1 LNKIKILFKTGRSNE
16 GLCHPASGYP
26 MDAGPAVDVLFAGLC
41 AVSDAHNSRIHVSTN
56 HPLGNTHPDKPVSS
70 DLSSFL

>member
-1 LNKIKILFKTGRSNE
+1 LNKIKILFKTGESNE

-26 MDAGPAVDVLFAGLC
+26 MDAGPAVDALFTGLC
-41 AVSDAHNSRIHVSTN
+41 AVSYVRTN